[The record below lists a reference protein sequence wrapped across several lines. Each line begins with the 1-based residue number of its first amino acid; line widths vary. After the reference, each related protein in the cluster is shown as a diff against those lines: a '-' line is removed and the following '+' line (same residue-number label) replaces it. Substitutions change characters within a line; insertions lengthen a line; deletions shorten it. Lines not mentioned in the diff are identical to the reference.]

1 MNIYLYIYIYL
12 FIYDTYLW
20 VGKHQPEMNGG
31 RVRYSGHPA
40 VIGGFNPPK
49 LFIKWDHNSN

>member
-1 MNIYLYIYIYL
+1 MNIYLYIYL